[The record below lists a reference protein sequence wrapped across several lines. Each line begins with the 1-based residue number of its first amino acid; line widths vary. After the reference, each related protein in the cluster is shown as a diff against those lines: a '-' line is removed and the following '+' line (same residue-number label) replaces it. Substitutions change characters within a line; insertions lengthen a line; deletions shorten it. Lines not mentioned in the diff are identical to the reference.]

1 MVQKKKKKKKKLDS
15 AVKAVKEEEDEVIV
29 AFYMSESFGGKLQ
42 EILNKLEKLDTI
54 EVAVKNIDSHLKN
67 LEERT
72 KKLEVFQTVARE
84 DLDDL
89 KKRNDFSEQLLKEK
103 EESWKKKHENLE
115 ARLEEVAGV
124 IL

>member
-1 MVQKKKKKKKKLDS
+1 M
-15 AVKAVKEEEDEVIV
+15 KAVKEEEDEVIV